1 MLEMYSPFLGKSGN
15 KLNLLSTRGGFKR
28 VLNFTLR
35 VRLLLL
41 TT

>member
-1 MLEMYSPFLGKSGN
+1 MYSPFLGKLGN
-15 KLNLLSTRGGFKR
+15 ELYFLRVRGRFKR
-28 VLNFTLR
+28 VLNFTFG

>member
-1 MLEMYSPFLGKSGN
+1 MLEMYSPFLGKSGDEFC
-15 KLNLLSTRGGFKR
+15 LLRIGGRFKR